1 MQGCQSQRGHSLPL
15 SPCARA
21 GLLKHFTPFLR
32 ERSVQ
37 WGLKLKPEW
46 WVAYCVGR
54 PCDAVIGRCCDSK
67 QNKEKRKTEE
77 RDAQAP
83 QFTLNLGG
91 VVGVSGRDEHRI
103 LNIY

>member
-1 MQGCQSQRGHSLPL
+1 MCMQGCQTQRGHSLPL
-15 SPCARA
+15 SCARA

-37 WGLKLKPEW
+37 WGLKLKAEW
-46 WVAYCVGR
+46 WVAYFVGR

-67 QNKEKRKTEE
+67 HAQRQTEQ

-83 QFTLNLGG
+83 QCTLNLVG
-91 VVGVSGRDEHRI
+91 VVGVGERDEHRI